1 MPIADEARVKH
12 LDHMQQVLEEGLKAI
27 AAARSSAEADAARDR
42 TRAKLESIGFR
53 AAKVGDDL
61 D

>member
-1 MPIADEARVKH
+1 MPLAHEARVKH

-27 AAARSSAEADAARDR
+27 AAANSAAEADAARDR

-53 AAKVGDDL
+53 AARVDEDI